1 MNEAMP
7 PAPEPAL
14 PARVRVRVWD
24 IPVRV
29 THWAFVVGVVVSWW
43 TAETGRLEWHRWS
56 GYTLLGLVLFRL
68 YWGFFGTSTARF
80 SHFVRGPRA
89 VRDYLKGSSE
99 QRAGHNPL
107 GALSVLA
114 LLVLLLAQIV
124 LGLFAV
130 DVDGMESGPLSSY
143 VSFQAGRLAAEWHEW
158 VFNALMV
165 VITLHLL
172 AVLFYLFR
180 KQNLVGAMVTGTRS
194 FDSPV
199 EPVSRGSWLRLII
212 GIVLATGLTWAVSKA
227 FQL

>member
-1 MNEAMP
+1 M
-7 PAPEPAL
+7 
-14 PARVRVRVWD
+14 RIRVWD
-24 IPVRV
+24 IPARV
-29 THWAFVVGVVVSWW
+29 THWVFVVGVVVSWW

-56 GYTLLGLVLFRL
+56 GYTLLGTGAVPPVLGFLRQLDGTLQSFRAR
-68 YWGFFGTSTARF
+68 TARD
-80 SHFVRGPRA
+80 SLTISKA
-89 VRDYLKGSSE
+89 SSE

-114 LLVLLLAQIV
+114 LLGLLLAQIV

-172 AVLFYLFR
+172 AVLFYAVPQTESR
-180 KQNLVGAMVTGTRS
+180 RCNGHGHALVRW
-194 FDSPV
+194 PV